1 MSDDKKILMDEKR
14 NNLKEKYKYPM
25 EKLTEYAKNA
35 LTERGVKIL
44 DIAEI
49 VYELQAPYVPNL
61 SIEFCEYSVNKV
73 LEKREVVNA
82 VLTGIQIDKLAEKGL
97 IEEPTLSIIR
107 SDEGLYGIDEIL
119 PLSIINLY
127 GSIGL
132 TNFGYL
138 DKTKYGII
146 KKLDQE
152 KEGAVNTFLDDIIAA
167 LAAAAAS
174 RIAHSEKEPDK
185 KSYE

>member
-1 MSDDKKILMDEKR
+1 MP
-14 NNLKEKYKYPM
+14 NNIKQQYKHSMETLTQKAKE
-25 EKLTEYAKNA
+25 ELR
-35 LTERGVKIL
+35 ERGVRL
-44 DIAEI
+44 RDIADI
-49 VYELQAPYVPNL
+49 VYDLQSPYIKDL

-82 VLTGIQIDKLAEKGL
+82 VLTGIQIDKLAEKDL
-97 IEEPTLSIIR
+97 IEEPILSVIK

-132 TNFGYL
+132 TNFGFL
-138 DKTKYGII
+138 DKEKTGII
-146 KKLDQE
+146 KELDIA
-152 KEGAVNTFLDDIIAA
+152 KTGAVNTFLDDIVAA
-167 LAAAAAS
+167 IAAAAAS
-174 RIAHSEKEPDK
+174 RIAHSTREPNK